1 MEQERQKILYDLII
15 LGGGPAGYF
24 AAERAA
30 DAGFHVLL
38 IEERSLGG
46 VCLNEGCIPTKS
58 LLYTAKLA
66 NSARHGGDYGVYA
79 ENVRLDHT
87 KALERKNR
95 VVQKLVGGVAASL
108 KQKNIS
114 AIRSHGV
121 IKGRTENGFAVETGG
136 ETYEGARLLV
146 CTGSETIIPP
156 IEGVDHSLKSG
167 FALTSREILDID
179 SIPAKLVICG
189 GGVIGL
195 EFANYFASAGSEVT
209 VVEMLPEV
217 GGAVDAD
224 VAKTLRMNLERLGVR
239 FMLDTRLTGMASGAV
254 SVVHTGREETVHADK
269 TLLSIGRRPRIEGVG
284 FETLDLYFEKGA
296 VVTDAHMRTSVPGVW
311 AAGDVNGKSMLAHT
325 AYREAAVA
333 VNDMAG
339 VKDAM
344 RYDAIPQIIYTSPEA
359 AGVGETEA
367 TATAKGYVFDK
378 AVAPLVY
385 SGRYVAENVFGDGFA
400 KVLAEKRTGRILG
413 FHIIGTYASEI
424 ILAAAVL
431 VGGKW
436 TKESAGRLVYPH
448 PTVGEIIRD
457 ALLELN

>member
-1 MEQERQKILYDLII
+1 MEQETQKTLYDLII

-30 DAGFHVLL
+30 DAGFRVLL
-38 IEERSLGG
+38 VEERSLGG

-66 NSARHGGDYGVYA
+66 YSAGHSGDYGVYA
-79 ENVRLDHT
+79 ENVRLDHA

-121 IKGRTENGFAVETGG
+121 IKGRSDNGFEVEAGG
-136 ETYEGARLLV
+136 ETYEGIRLLV
-146 CTGSETIIPP
+146 CTGSETVVPP
-156 IEGVDHSLKSG
+156 IEGVSHALDSG
-167 FALTSREILDID
+167 FALTSREMLDTN
-179 SIPAKLVICG
+179 SIPPALVICG

-195 EFANYFASAGSEVT
+195 EFANYFAVAGSEVT

-239 FMLDTRLTGMASGAV
+239 FMLDSRLTGMESGAV
-254 SVVHTGREETVHADK
+254 RVMHSAKEETIRADK
-269 TLLSIGRRPRIEGVG
+269 ALLSIGRRPCTEGAG
-284 FETLDLYFEKGA
+284 FETLGLYTEKGA
-296 VVTDAHMRTSVPGVW
+296 VVTDAHMRTNVPGVW

-339 VKDAM
+339 VKDVM

-359 AGVGETEA
+359 AGVGETED
-367 TATAKGYVFDK
+367 TAAAKGYTFDK
-378 AVAPLVY
+378 AVLPLVY
-385 SGRYVAENVFGDGFA
+385 SGRYVAENVFGDGFV
-400 KVLAEKRTGRILG
+400 KVLAERRTGRILG
-413 FHIIGTYASEI
+413 IHIIGAYASEI
-424 ILAAAVL
+424 ILSAAVMI
-431 VGGKW
+431 GGKW
-436 TKESAGRLVYPH
+436 TKESAGRIVYPH
-448 PTVGEIIRD
+448 PTVGEILRD
-457 ALLELN
+457 AFIELN